1 MRAAVAQLVEH
12 LVVTQVVPGSS
23 PGGGASLGSLS
34 DERSEGELCEPLL
47 RTGNTVTRERSESAV
62 NRVSAMQ
69 KGSNT
74 QVTAHAVS
82 EANE

>member
-1 MRAAVAQLVEH
+1 
-12 LVVTQVVPGSS
+12 
-23 PGGGASLGSLS
+23 
-34 DERSEGELCEPLL
+34 LL